1 MVNNDSTPTTEPIVL
16 RQPEQL
22 LRQVLGRDLIVVD
35 CQQVPLLPPG
45 ENYASLMLK
54 VDVVV
59 KKKPDADNERL
70 ELVAKMAPGTSL
82 QQRIV
87 KITAA
92 WKKEIYIFKELIPQ
106 YRELQR
112 EVGVAEKDL
121 IDILPKYYGSRLSLD
136 LNERDKADLDA
147 VLLMENLKSI
157 GYDTYDRNKGMDF
170 AHAKMAI
177 SKLAEYHALGLAFRM
192 KKPDL
197 FEEARTMTD
206 TIPFDFTSGTTA
218 GFDDHILKIICNDSR
233 MAPYRDR
240 IKKNLDKSKNFGYYN
255 LKAVEPWVT
264 ITHGD
269 VWGNNMMFKEDDDKN
284 PIDIKFVDF
293 QIAFACSPMKDIP
306 YFLCTS
312 LRIDTFI
319 DHLDDLLDVYHNQLI
334 DSLTRLRCDTSPF
347 LREQFDEQ
355 LQHDASDQFSRC
367 MLTLK
372 FITMNTAENDI
383 DLNDLKGSV
392 VESKANDV
400 FVERLWQAIRVFVEK
415 DWM

>member
-1 MVNNDSTPTTEPIVL
+1 MKLRDLQGLLRHRFRNDELVVNNYTYES
-16 RQPEQL
+16 
-22 LRQVLGRDLIVVD
+22 
-35 CQQVPLLPPG
+35 LLPIG
-45 ENYASLMLK
+45 ENYGSTMLK
-54 VDVVV
+54 VHVVYREHE
-59 KKKPDADNERL
+59 DADAPQKEL
-70 ELVAKMAPGTSL
+70 ELVAKMMPPTDFQRSVFDSPYTFRKEAFLYQGLVPAYRQLEREFGVPEAELFDIVPGF
-82 QQRIV
+82 
-87 KITAA
+87 
-92 WKKEIYIFKELIPQ
+92 Y
-106 YRELQR
+106 
-112 EVGVAEKDL
+112 GVRYTLANVE
-121 IDILPKYYGSRLSLD
+121 
-136 LNERDKADLDA
+136 ADDGGFDEDA
-147 VLLMENLKSI
+147 VILMENLKVA
-157 GYDTYDRNKGMDF
+157 GYYTCDRKTGMDF

-192 KKPDL
+192 KKPEL

-206 TIPFDFTSGTTA
+206 TIPFDFTGGTTA

-240 IKKNLDKSKNFGYYN
+240 IKQNLDKSKNFGYYN
-255 LKAVEPWVT
+255 MEAVKPWLT

-269 VWGNNMMFKEDDDKN
+269 VWGNNMMFKDDEDKN

-293 QIAFACSPMKDIP
+293 QIAYACSPMKDIP

-312 LRIDTFI
+312 LRIDTFV
-319 DHLDDLLDVYHNQLI
+319 DHFDDLLDVYHNQLI
-334 DSLTRLRCDTSPF
+334 DSLSRLQCDTAPF
-347 LREQFDEQ
+347 AREQFDEQ

-372 FITMNTAENDI
+372 FITMDTAENDI

-392 VESKANDV
+392 VESEANDV